1 MTSSEVRDLVVL
13 VPDSD
18 IEQTVRGLLPRV
30 GNLGIRPLD
39 WTVARHPDRDPGC
52 RVRAAQLLRP
62 YLSSFGYALVVF
74 DRDGSGSDRPR
85 EVIQNRVEE
94 ELFSNGW
101 MDRAKAIVIEP
112 ELEAWLWSGSPLV
125 SDELGWGSDY
135 RGLRRHLTSV
145 NLWPEDNPK
154 PPDPKRA
161 AREAMRVARV
171 RRRARRSPAK
181 FRRLASQV
189 DATVLG
195 SCRDPAFG
203 ELIETLRRWFPGTLD
218 R

>member
-1 MTSSEVRDLVVL
+1 MGSAEVRDLVVL
-13 VPDSD
+13 VPDAD
-18 IEQTVRGLLPRV
+18 IEQTVHGLFTRFDV
-30 GNLGIRPLD
+30 LGLRAVS
-39 WTVARHPDRDPGC
+39 WTVTRHPERDPGC
-52 RVRAAQLLRP
+52 RVRAVQLLRP
-62 YLSSFGYALVVF
+62 YLSGFRYALVIF
-74 DRDGSGSDRPR
+74 DRDGCGSDRPR
-85 EVIQNRVEE
+85 TEIESRVED

-125 SDELGWGSDY
+125 SDELGWGRDY
-135 RGLRRHLTSV
+135 LGLRRHLASAD
-145 NLWPEDNPK
+145 LWPAGAAK

-161 AREAMRVARV
+161 VREALRVARV

-189 DATVLG
+189 DLTVLAA
-195 SCRDPAFG
+195 CQDPAFG
-203 ELIETLRRWFPGTLD
+203 DLVETLRHWFPGAD